1 MQALDD
7 VIEHGTKA
15 ALTQMVDRAAAKS
28 LPALDELRTRRDEV
42 RLLDEVRLA
51 GGRPAKPQTQAA
63 AAASKAFVADLAH
76 IPAFGLRM
84 KSDTKDAQ
92 GARGCRARRRW
103 MRCRAARRA
112 RSGIPGK
119 NPLSVVD

>member
-1 MQALDD
+1 MDRIGLTSTAQPRPLLWPLENNAIEEARLLLAAALWTHEPRMQALDD

-28 LPALDELRTRRDEV
+28 LPALDELRSRRDEV

-63 AAASKAFVADLAH
+63 AAAASKASSPIWRISRPSAYA
-76 IPAFGLRM
+76 
-84 KSDTKDAQ
+84 
-92 GARGCRARRRW
+92 
-103 MRCRAARRA
+103 
-112 RSGIPGK
+112 
-119 NPLSVVD
+119 